1 MAALKRLKVAP
12 KILTGDQA
20 AIAVSVCR
28 RVGISAETVLTGAK
42 LDEMTDSELR
52 TAVEE
57 IHVFAELT
65 PGQKVRL
72 VSALRENGHSVGFLG
87 DGVNDIPALCE
98 ANVGISVDT
107 AVDAAKDAADVVAA
121 KGSQCPGTRCFG
133 RAQDLYQYAQ
143 IHQDHRQLQLW

>member
-1 MAALKRLKVAP
+1 MKVTP

-28 RVGISAETVLTGAK
+28 RVGISAKTVLTGAK
-42 LDEMTDSELR
+42 LDEMTDSELS

-57 IHVFAELT
+57 IHDFAELT

-72 VSALRENGHSVGFLG
+72 VSALRENGDTVGFLG
-87 DGVNDIPALCE
+87 DGIKDIPALKRGQC
-98 ANVGISVDT
+98 GYLGGHGGGCSQRRSRCGFI
-107 AVDAAKDAADVVAA
+107 A
-121 KGSQCPGTRCFG
+121 KGSQCAGAGYFG

-143 IHQDHRQLQLW
+143 IY